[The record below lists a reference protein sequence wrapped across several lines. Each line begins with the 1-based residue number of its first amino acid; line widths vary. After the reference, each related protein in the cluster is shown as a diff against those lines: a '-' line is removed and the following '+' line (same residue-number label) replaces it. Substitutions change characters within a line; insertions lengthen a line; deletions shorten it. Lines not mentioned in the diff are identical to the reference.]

1 MLSKPGGNIVRE
13 TFGVLHR
20 NVILSRVSS
29 MSTAP
34 VAIRKHN
41 LIFGPD
47 NLRDCI
53 VFANMRLKIEA
64 SDLDQ

>member
-1 MLSKPGGNIVRE
+1 
-13 TFGVLHR
+13 
-20 NVILSRVSS
+20 

-34 VAIRKHN
+34 VALESIY

>member
-1 MLSKPGGNIVRE
+1 
-13 TFGVLHR
+13 
-20 NVILSRVSS
+20 